1 MGETIEMLERTLTLK
16 AGAAFQTELKY
27 LCLWIQRS
35 CPSGCAR
42 SEEGELWTLQ
52 SRHNMHCTRIIT
64 DLQIRTGESFHQL
77 IQAGFSTKVKNAR
90 VFIFNKFDN
99 LPTSSGPYSKRMFCR
114 V

>member
-52 SRHNMHCTRIIT
+52 SSHNMHRTRIIT
-64 DLQIRTGESFHQL
+64 DQQIRTGESFHQL

-99 LPTSSGPYSKRMFCR
+99 LPT
-114 V
+114 